1 MTSEATLDVPTPYS
15 TTKPEP
21 QQSAVAAQNFAS
33 PTLPPSSQESSQS
46 EQQLQGT
53 GSMDV
58 GPTAALET
66 QTPQLT
72 TPGGDLTA
80 TDSDTSFDS
89 DHSQSSDT
97 PSSNAGEAG
106 STTSGGVTQV
116 FPADLYSLVFSCL
129 LLICLAW

>member
-15 TTKPEP
+15 TTNPEP
-21 QQSAVAAQNFAS
+21 QQSAVAVQNFAS
-33 PTLPPSSQESSQS
+33 PTAHPSSQESSQS
-46 EQQLQGT
+46 EQQPQGT
-53 GSMDV
+53 GSLVD

-72 TPGGDLTA
+72 TPGGDITA
-80 TDSDTSFDS
+80 TESDAY
-89 DHSQSSDT
+89 HSQSSDT
-97 PSSNAGEAG
+97 PSSNAGEAV
-106 STTSGGVTQV
+106 SAKSSSGGIQV